1 MQFLFIILLIIYMPK
16 SRKVKRAGQGP
27 DSAISMEPPKVFVM
41 DRDIESQI
49 PDDDL
54 RRSESGDLIPPPPP
68 LYLQSRKK
76 SAPIPS
82 PPPTSEDEDEND
94 DIDLPSNE
102 SRIVFPQQKTSVIP
116 IPNDVES
123 ALKSNPE
130 FDLGPDYG
138 VYDEQF
144 DGGKRQKTRRRKH
157 SKSVRKT
164 KRRGKG
170 KKSKRRGKK

>member
-1 MQFLFIILLIIYMPK
+1 MPK

-27 DSAISMEPPKVFVM
+27 DNAASMEPPKVFVM

-49 PDDDL
+49 PYDDDDL
-54 RRSESGDLIPPPPP
+54 RRSDSGDLIPPPPP
-68 LYLQSRKK
+68 LYSQPRKK
-76 SAPIPS
+76 SAPTPS
-82 PPPTSEDEDEND
+82 PPAPPMSEDADEND

-123 ALKSNPE
+123 ALKSNPD
-130 FDLGPDYG
+130 FDLGADYG
-138 VYDEQF
+138 IYDEQF
-144 DGGKRQKTRRRKH
+144 DGGKTHTKRRRRKH
-157 SKSVRKT
+157 SKSGKKT

-170 KKSKRRGKK
+170 KKSKRRGRK

>member
-1 MQFLFIILLIIYMPK
+1 MPK
-16 SRKVKRAGQGP
+16 TRKVKRAGQGP
-27 DSAISMEPPKVFVM
+27 DRATSMEPPKVFVM

-49 PDDDL
+49 PYDDDL
-54 RRSESGDLIPPPPP
+54 RRSESGDFIPPPPS
-68 LYLQSRKK
+68 LYPQLRKK
-76 SAPIPS
+76 SAPTPTPS
-82 PPPTSEDEDEND
+82 PPPMSEDEND

-102 SRIVFPQQKTSVIP
+102 SRIVFPQQKTSVRSV
-116 IPNDVES
+116 PNDVES

-144 DGGKRQKTRRRKH
+144 DGGKRRKTRRRKH
-157 SKSVRKT
+157 SKNGRKT

-170 KKSKRRGKK
+170 KKSKRRGKNKL

>member
-1 MQFLFIILLIIYMPK
+1 MPK

-27 DSAISMEPPKVFVM
+27 DNAMSMEPPKVFVM

-49 PDDDL
+49 PYDDDL
-54 RRSESGDLIPPPPP
+54 RRSESGDFIPSPPP
-68 LYLQSRKK
+68 LYSQLRKK
-76 SAPIPS
+76 SAPTPS
-82 PPPTSEDEDEND
+82 PPPTNEYEDEDENN

-123 ALKSNPE
+123 ALKSNSE
-130 FDLGPDYG
+130 FDLGQDYG
-138 VYDEQF
+138 IYDDQF
-144 DGGKRQKTRRRKH
+144 DGGKRRRTRRRTKH
-157 SKSVRKT
+157 TKSGKKT

-170 KKSKRRGKK
+170 KKSKRRGRK

>member
-1 MQFLFIILLIIYMPK
+1 MPK

-27 DSAISMEPPKVFVM
+27 DRATSMEPPKVFVM

-54 RRSESGDLIPPPPP
+54 RMSESGDLIPPPPP
-68 LYLQSRKK
+68 LYSQSRKK
-76 SAPIPS
+76 SLPTPS
-82 PPPTSEDEDEND
+82 PPATSTSDENN

-116 IPNDVES
+116 IPNDIETS
-123 ALKSNPE
+123 LKSNPE

-144 DGGKRQKTRRRKH
+144 DGGKTRKRRRKH
-157 SKSVRKT
+157 SKHGRKT

>member
-1 MQFLFIILLIIYMPK
+1 MPK

-27 DSAISMEPPKVFVM
+27 DSAPSMEPPKVFVM

-49 PDDDL
+49 SDDDL

-68 LYLQSRKK
+68 LYPQSRKK

-82 PPPTSEDEDEND
+82 LPPTSEDEDENN

-116 IPNDVES
+116 IPNDIETS
-123 ALKSNPE
+123 LKSNPE

-144 DGGKRQKTRRRKH
+144 DGGKTRRRRRKH
-157 SKSVRKT
+157 SKSGRKT

>member
-1 MQFLFIILLIIYMPK
+1 MPK

-27 DSAISMEPPKVFVM
+27 RSFEPPQVFVM

-49 PDDDL
+49 PDDGL
-54 RRSESGDLIPPPPP
+54 RRSDSGDLIPPPPP
-68 LYLQSRKK
+68 FYSQLRKK
-76 SAPIPS
+76 SAPSPS
-82 PPPTSEDEDEND
+82 PPPMNEDEDEND

-102 SRIVFPQQKTSVIP
+102 SRIVFPQPKTSVIP

-138 VYDEQF
+138 IYDEQF
-144 DGGKRQKTRRRKH
+144 DGGKRRRTRKH
-157 SKSVRKT
+157 TKSGRKT
-164 KRRGKG
+164 KSKTQRKR
-170 KKSKRRGKK
+170 KKSKRRRNK

>member
-1 MQFLFIILLIIYMPK
+1 MPK

-27 DSAISMEPPKVFVM
+27 DSAPSMEPPKVFVM
-41 DRDIESQI
+41 DRDIESQL
-49 PDDDL
+49 PDDEL
-54 RRSESGDLIPPPPP
+54 RMSESGDFIPPPPP
-68 LYLQSRKK
+68 LYPQPRKK
-76 SAPIPS
+76 SAPTPSPS

-116 IPNDVES
+116 IPNDIETS
-123 ALKSNPE
+123 LKSNPE

-144 DGGKRQKTRRRKH
+144 DGGKRRKTRRRKH
-157 SKSVRKT
+157 SKSGRKT

-170 KKSKRRGKK
+170 KKSKRRGRK